1 MTTFKDRLNSLLAA
15 RSLTYGKL
23 AHAIGASRQ
32 SVQTWGSGRSVPTAP
47 NLYKL
52 ASYFEVSPDWL
63 KTGIHPEASELTEPV
78 APTPYEG
85 QLPDDDFVYIPEYRI
100 RFGAG
105 DAPEPT
111 LEEIEDVDAAIY
123 RRRFFQRN
131 RLNPNLC
138 RRATVVGDSMEPVL
152 WDGDKI
158 LFEERPEGSEPIKD
172 GAVYAM
178 SYGGS
183 MRVKR
188 LYRKANGDIIIH
200 SDNPKYPDE
209 IITGDERNLIRIYGR
224 VIEKAGM
231 GGL

>member
-1 MTTFKDRLNSLLAA
+1 MTTFKDRLNSLLAT

-23 AHAIGASRQ
+23 AKDINVSRQ
-32 SVQTWGSGRSVPTAP
+32 SVQTWGSGRSEPTGP
-47 NLYKL
+47 NLYKI
-52 ASYFEVSPDWL
+52 AEYFDVSAEWL
-63 KTGIHPEASELTEPV
+63 KTGVHPEASELADPV
-78 APTPYEG
+78 AATPEEG
-85 QLPDDDFVYIPEYRI
+85 RLNDDDYVYIPEYRI

-105 DAPEPT
+105 VEPEPT
-111 LEEIEDVDAAIY
+111 LEEVEDVDAAIY
-123 RRRFFQRN
+123 RRRFFQAHH
-131 RLNPNLC
+131 LNPKIC
-138 RRATVVGDSMEPVL
+138 RRASVVGDSMEPVL

-158 LFEERPEGSEPIKD
+158 LFEEKPEGSEPIKD

-188 LYRKANGDIIIH
+188 LYQKSNGDIIIH

-209 IITGDERNLIRIYGR
+209 VITGEDRNLIRIYGR